1 MITESSSLTAI
12 MQTVLHASKDDV
24 PTCSIASYRALKEYV
39 EDGKLYVT
47 RLPKL
52 TMKRTLY
59 IAYLKD
65 RKHDAFIDTVL
76 SYLMTI
82 K

>member
-1 MITESSSLTAI
+1 
-12 MQTVLHASKDDV
+12 QTVLHSSKTDI
-24 PTCSIASYRALKEYV
+24 PTVSIASYRALKEY
-39 EDGKLYVT
+39 EDDGKLFIA

-59 IAYLKD
+59 IAYLKE

-76 SYLMTI
+76 SFLMTI

>member
-1 MITESSSLTAI
+1 MGEVIKAYKGFN
-12 MQTVLHASKDDV
+12 KDM
-24 PTCSIASYRALKEYV
+24 TCRDFRYEEGKEYE
-39 EDGKLYVT
+39 EDRKLYVA

-52 TMKRTLY
+52 IMKRTLY
-59 IAYLKD
+59 IAYLKE